1 MDYDFLKSLRTTHPA
16 WRLLAADSAAF
27 VISFLYKSFV
37 QPNIRALSE
46 QDISTRL
53 DDYLYRLRAE
63 QGSDAFRRSAR
74 EYLNDWSDNKQG
86 WLRRHYP
93 PNSDEAHLDL
103 TPAAERAIQ
112 WLASLEEREFIG
124 AESRL
129 KLVFDLLHEIADG
142 SETDPNVRL
151 AELVRRR
158 ALLDAE
164 IDRVRAGRMAL
175 MDPTQLRERFL
186 QAVDTARALLADF
199 RQVEQNFRN
208 LDRQV
213 RERIT
218 ASEEGKGEVL
228 QAVFGE
234 HDAIVDS
241 DQGRSFRAFWEFLMS
256 PARQQELTELL
267 EQVLTLDAVSTLEP
281 DPRLKRVHY
290 DWLNAGEFTLRTVAR
305 LSEQLRRY
313 LDDQAWFE
321 NRRIMVVLRELE
333 SHALA
338 VRDAPPTGPM
348 TALEDVSPT
357 VELPMERPL
366 FAPPLKPII
375 SHQLLDEGGDGVPAD
390 SLFDQFYVDKDRLR
404 ARLHRALQTRR
415 QVSLV
420 ELLESEPLQQG
431 LAELVAWLTL
441 ATGEARGLI
450 DDSRIDTIAWTD
462 DAGRP
467 RQATMPTVIFIA
479 DAERTSPVVANH
491 RTPHR

>member
-1 MDYDFLKSLRTTHPA
+1 MDYDFLKSLRGTHPA
-16 WRLLAADSAAF
+16 WRLLAADNAAF
-27 VISFLYKSFV
+27 IISFLYKAFV
-37 QPNIRALSE
+37 HPNVRAISE
-46 QDISTRL
+46 QELTSRL

-63 QGSDAFRRSAR
+63 QGGDAFRRTAR
-74 EYLNDWSDNKQG
+74 EYLNEWSDNKQG
-86 WLRRHYP
+86 WLRRYYP
-93 PNSDEAHLDL
+93 PSSDEAHLDL

-142 SETDPNVRL
+142 SETDPHVRL
-151 AELVRRR
+151 AELMRRR
-158 ALLDAE
+158 DVLDSE
-164 IDRVRAGRMAL
+164 IDRVRGGRMAL
-175 MDPTQLRERFL
+175 MGPTQLRERFL

-256 PARQQELTELL
+256 PARQQELTDLL
-267 EQVLTLDAVSTLEP
+267 EQVLALDAVSTLEP

-321 NRRIMVVLRELE
+321 NRRIMVVIRELE

-338 VRDAPPTGPM
+338 IRDAPPSGPV
-348 TALEDVSPT
+348 TDLDDVSPT
-357 VELPMERPL
+357 VQLPMERPL
-366 FAPPLKPII
+366 FAPPLRPII
-375 SHQLLDEGGDGVPAD
+375 NHQLLDEGDDGVPAD
-390 SLFDQFYVDKDRLR
+390 TLFDQFYVDKDRLR
-404 ARLHRALQTRR
+404 QRLHRALQTRR
-415 QVSLV
+415 QISLV

-450 DDSRIDTIAWTD
+450 DDSRLETVAWTD
-462 DAGRP
+462 DTGRP
-467 RQATMPTVIFIA
+467 RHATMPTVVFVA
-479 DAERTSPVVANH
+479 DAERQSPAVKSHHSQNE
-491 RTPHR
+491 